1 MAQTASR
8 PAPPFL
14 SLRAAGRG
22 DVVARFPRLFTSLA
36 VAAALTDL
44 PSVSHADQAPSPVLA
59 MIHNPA
65 HVPPDIVDAARD
77 EVARLFG
84 LIGVDIVW
92 VSHVPPAGTRV
103 RIVSLVTWEPR
114 EDQAPASAL
123 GYTLTGPGR
132 GVLAYVFWPRA
143 ERASETFT
151 ARLDYVLAV
160 AIAHEIGH
168 MLLPDDSHA
177 KDGLME
183 AQWNSDH
190 FRLASAGLL
199 HFSPETAVLI
209 RQCLE
214 R

>member
-1 MAQTASR
+1 M
-8 PAPPFL
+8 
-14 SLRAAGRG
+14 
-22 DVVARFPRLFTSLA
+22 VARFPKLFTSFA
-36 VAAALTDL
+36 VAAALTGL
-44 PSVSHADQAPSPVLA
+44 PSVSDADQAPAPVLA

-65 HVPPDIVDAARD
+65 HVPPVIVDRARN
-77 EVARLFG
+77 EVARLFS
-84 LIGVDIVW
+84 LIGVEIVW
-92 VSHVPPAGTRV
+92 ASHVPPPGTRV

-114 EDQAPASAL
+114 EDRISKSAL
-123 GYTLTGPGR
+123 GYTLTGPETR
-132 GVLAYVFWPRA
+132 GTLAYVFWPRV
-143 ERASETFT
+143 ERASDKYT

-183 AQWNSDH
+183 AQWNSGH

-199 HFSPETAVLI
+199 HFSPETAALI
-209 RQCLE
+209 RQGLE

>member
-1 MAQTASR
+1 
-8 PAPPFL
+8 
-14 SLRAAGRG
+14 
-22 DVVARFPRLFTSLA
+22 
-36 VAAALTDL
+36 
-44 PSVSHADQAPSPVLA
+44 

-65 HVPPDIVDAARD
+65 NVPPDIVGRARD

-84 LIGVDIVW
+84 LIGVEIVW
-92 VSHVPPAGTRV
+92 VRQVPPPGTRV
-103 RIVSLVTWEPR
+103 RIVSLVTWEPN

-123 GYTLTGPGR
+123 GYTLTGPGTR
-132 GVLAYVFWPRA
+132 GVLAYVFWPRV
-143 ERASETFT
+143 ERGAVKFT

-177 KDGLME
+177 RHGLME
-183 AQWNSDH
+183 AYWNSGH

-199 HFSPETAVLI
+199 HFSPETTEMI
-209 RQCLE
+209 RQGLE